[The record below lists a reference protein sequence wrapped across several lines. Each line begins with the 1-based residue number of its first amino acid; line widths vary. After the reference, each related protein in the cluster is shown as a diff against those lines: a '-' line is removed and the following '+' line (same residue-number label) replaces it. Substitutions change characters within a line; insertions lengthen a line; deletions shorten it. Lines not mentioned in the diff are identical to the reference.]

1 MFIDRACKGL
11 IIDKEENL
19 QNQVKE
25 NIEFWKGD
33 LEIINTTIK
42 KDNINEILNKNNFLD
57 NLDLFSIDL
66 DGIDYWIINE
76 YQINSQK

>member
-19 QNQVKE
+19 QNQVLKKILNFE
-25 NIEFWKGD
+25 GD

-76 YQINSQK
+76 LCK